1 MSYDLAALITFTQ
14 TCNRLSCALPLTEAP
29 RAVRGSNP
37 HSKIFGTAEYLLLD
51 VADIGE
57 AQMLVVTQILLS
69 SWWGIFTLH
78 CIYILSSTRLEKI
91 ATSDPLHKFDI
102 W

>member
-1 MSYDLAALITFTQ
+1 M
-14 TCNRLSCALPLTEAP
+14 
-29 RAVRGSNP
+29 
-37 HSKIFGTAEYLLLD
+37 FGTAEYLLLD

-91 ATSDPLHKFDI
+91 ATQDPLHKFDI
-102 W
+102 WRKRKKFFRVYPILSFPERPGAFRNLRLRS